1 MLQRQDAAERQ
12 RTRSGSPMPTV
23 IGNEPRRLTTLDAPT
38 FDAKGPVSNFKITI
52 SFQHPYWGKVN
63 WKVDGPSFDRDQPSV
78 EEYLE
83 KYEKKEKK
91 LHTLAKKLMKMMNP
105 AAKEEWV

>member
-1 MLQRQDAAERQ
+1 MKENLEVIAERIADM
-12 RTRSGSPMPTV
+12 REIM
-23 IGNEPRRLTTLDAPT
+23 N
-38 FDAKGPVSNFKITI
+38 I
-52 SFQHPYWGKVN
+52 SAEEMAMATGM
-63 WKVDGPSFDRDQPSV
+63 SV

-91 LHTLAKKLMKMMNP
+91 LHTLAKKLMKMMDP